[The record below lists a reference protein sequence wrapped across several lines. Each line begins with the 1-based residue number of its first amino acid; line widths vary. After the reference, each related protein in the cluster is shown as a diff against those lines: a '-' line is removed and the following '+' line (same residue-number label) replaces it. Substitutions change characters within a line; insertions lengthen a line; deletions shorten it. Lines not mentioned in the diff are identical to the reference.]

1 MTREKIF
8 KQFEKDRYA
17 RLSGIRLTEVSEGY
31 AQAELEISETQL
43 NSVDTVHGGAI
54 FTLADFVFAVASNS
68 YGTLAMG
75 INSSIS
81 FFKAVKRGTLTAE
94 AQELSIHHKLAS
106 YAVRVTDQ
114 DNDLVAHFTGMVYRK
129 REQLDP

>member
-1 MTREKIF
+1 MTRENIF

-31 AQAELEISETQL
+31 AKAELEISEAQL

-81 FFKAVKRGTLTAE
+81 FFKAVKKGILTAE

-106 YAVRVTDQ
+106 YAVKVTDQ
-114 DNDLVAHFTGMVYRK
+114 DNDLVAYFTGMVYRK